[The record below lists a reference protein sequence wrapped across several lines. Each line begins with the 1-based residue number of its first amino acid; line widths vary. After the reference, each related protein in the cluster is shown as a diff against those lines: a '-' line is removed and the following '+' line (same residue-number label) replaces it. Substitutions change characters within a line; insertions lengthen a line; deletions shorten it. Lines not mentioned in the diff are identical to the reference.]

1 MAFLASLNLM
11 PQSAAK
17 ADGGLSRRE
26 IAGLEPIW
34 VKNPGNRVLPVSG
47 PSLISPAS
55 RKDAIVAA
63 CVVRV
68 AAAPSKEAGHQGEP
82 ESKMSKPQIVLNV
95 DVRERTGRGG
105 AREVR
110 RTGRV
115 PAVLYGGDK
124 APVPISIDKKTINT
138 ALKSGKFLSHTVTLE
153 YKGERQLVFAQ
164 DIQFHPVTDEPTH
177 LDLYR
182 VEPGQIIRV
191 AVPVHVTGQG
201 VSPGIKRGGAMNIVR
216 HEIWLYAPAD
226 NIPEHLEADVSS
238 MEIGDALKISSIE
251 LPEGVRPTIEGR
263 DFTIITI
270 AGRKAKDD
278 VAEDKPAADAAAPA
292 AAAPAAGA
300 KAAAPA
306 AGAKAAAAPAKAAP
320 AAPKKK

>member
-1 MAFLASLNLM
+1 
-11 PQSAAK
+11 
-17 ADGGLSRRE
+17 
-26 IAGLEPIW
+26 
-34 VKNPGNRVLPVSG
+34 
-47 PSLISPAS
+47 
-55 RKDAIVAA
+55 
-63 CVVRV
+63 
-68 AAAPSKEAGHQGEP
+68 
-82 ESKMSKPQIVLNV
+82 MSTANIVLNV

-110 RTGRV
+110 RANRV
-115 PAVLYGGDK
+115 PGVLYGGDK
-124 APVPISIDKKTINT
+124 APVAISIDKKTINA
-138 ALKSGKFLSHTVTLE
+138 ALKSGKFLSHTITLE

-164 DIQFHPVTDEPTH
+164 DIQFHPVSDEPTH

-216 HEIWLYAPAD
+216 HEVWLYAPAD
-226 NIPEHLEADVSS
+226 AIPEHLEADVSS
-238 MEIGDALKISSIE
+238 MEIGDALKISAIQ

-278 VAEDKPAADAAAPA
+278 VAEDKPAAAAEAAPA
-292 AAAPAAGA
+292 AAAGAKAAAPAAGA

-306 AGAKAAAAPAKAAP
+306 AGAKAAPA

>member
-1 MAFLASLNLM
+1 
-11 PQSAAK
+11 
-17 ADGGLSRRE
+17 
-26 IAGLEPIW
+26 
-34 VKNPGNRVLPVSG
+34 
-47 PSLISPAS
+47 
-55 RKDAIVAA
+55 
-63 CVVRV
+63 
-68 AAAPSKEAGHQGEP
+68 
-82 ESKMSKPQIVLNV
+82 MSTANIVLNV

-110 RTGRV
+110 RANRV

-124 APVPISIDKKTINT
+124 APVAISIDKKTINA
-138 ALKSGKFLSHTVTLE
+138 ALKSGKFLSHTITLE

-164 DIQFHPVTDEPTH
+164 DIQFHPVSDEPTH

-216 HEIWLYAPAD
+216 HEVWLYAPAD
-226 NIPEHLEADVSS
+226 AIPEHLEADVSS
-238 MEIGDALKISSIE
+238 MEIGDALKISAIQ

-278 VAEDKPAADAAAPA
+278 VAEDKPAAAADAA

-306 AGAKAAAAPAKAAP
+306 AGAKAAAPAAGAKAAP
-320 AAPKKK
+320 AAAPKKK

>member
-1 MAFLASLNLM
+1 
-11 PQSAAK
+11 
-17 ADGGLSRRE
+17 
-26 IAGLEPIW
+26 
-34 VKNPGNRVLPVSG
+34 
-47 PSLISPAS
+47 
-55 RKDAIVAA
+55 
-63 CVVRV
+63 
-68 AAAPSKEAGHQGEP
+68 
-82 ESKMSKPQIVLNV
+82 MSKPQIVLNV

-110 RTGRV
+110 RANRV
-115 PAVLYGGDK
+115 PAVLYGGEK
-124 APVPISIDKKTINT
+124 APVPISIDKKTIVA
-138 ALKSGKFLSHTVTLE
+138 ALKSGKFISHTVTLE

-182 VEPGQIIRV
+182 VDPGQIIRV

-216 HEIWLYAPAD
+216 HEVWLYAPAD
-226 NIPEHLEADVSS
+226 AIPEHLEADVSA
-238 MEIGDALKISSIE
+238 MEIGDSLKISAIK
-251 LPEGVRPTIEGR
+251 LPEGTRPTIADR
-263 DFTIITI
+263 DFTVITI

-278 VAEDKPAADAAAPA
+278 VAEDKPAAAADAA

-306 AGAKAAAAPAKAAP
+306 AGAKAAAPAAAAKAPAK
-320 AAPKKK
+320 K

>member
-1 MAFLASLNLM
+1 MA
-11 PQSAAK
+11 K
-17 ADGGLSRRE
+17 
-26 IAGLEPIW
+26 
-34 VKNPGNRVLPVSG
+34 
-47 PSLISPAS
+47 
-55 RKDAIVAA
+55 
-63 CVVRV
+63 
-68 AAAPSKEAGHQGEP
+68 P
-82 ESKMSKPQIVLNV
+82 EIVLNV

-105 AREVR
+105 SREVR
-110 RTGRV
+110 REGRV
-115 PAVLYGGDK
+115 PAVLYGGEK
-124 APVPISIDKKTINT
+124 APVSISIDKKTIIA

-201 VSPGIKRGGAMNIVR
+201 VSPGVKRGGAMNIVR

-226 NIPEHLEADVSS
+226 AIPEHLEADVSS
-238 MEIGDALKISSIE
+238 LEIGDSLKISAIT
-251 LPEGVRPTIEGR
+251 LPEGVRPTIDDR
-263 DFTIITI
+263 DFTVITI

-278 VAEDKPAADAAAPA
+278 VAEDKPAADAAAAAPA
-292 AAAPAAGA
+292 AGAKAAAPAAGA

-306 AGAKAAAAPAKAAP
+306 AGAKAAPA

>member
-1 MAFLASLNLM
+1 MA
-11 PQSAAK
+11 K
-17 ADGGLSRRE
+17 
-26 IAGLEPIW
+26 
-34 VKNPGNRVLPVSG
+34 
-47 PSLISPAS
+47 
-55 RKDAIVAA
+55 
-63 CVVRV
+63 
-68 AAAPSKEAGHQGEP
+68 P
-82 ESKMSKPQIVLNV
+82 EIVLNV

-105 AREVR
+105 AREIR
-110 RTGRV
+110 RQGRI
-115 PAVLYGGDK
+115 PGVLYGGDR
-124 APVPISIDKKTINT
+124 APVPISIDKKTIKA
-138 ALKSGKFLSHTVTLE
+138 ALKSGKFLAHTVTLE

-216 HEIWLYAPAD
+216 HEVWLYAPAD
-226 NIPEHLEADVSS
+226 AIPEYLEADVSA
-238 MEIGDALKISSIE
+238 MEIGDALKISAIK
-251 LPEGVRPTIEGR
+251 LPEGVRPTITDR

-270 AGRKAKDD
+270 AGRKAKDE
-278 VAEDKPAADAAAPA
+278 VADDKPAAADAAAPAAA

-306 AGAKAAAAPAKAAP
+306 AAAKAAP
-320 AAPKKK
+320 AKK

>member
-1 MAFLASLNLM
+1 MTKSN
-11 PQSAAK
+11 
-17 ADGGLSRRE
+17 
-26 IAGLEPIW
+26 
-34 VKNPGNRVLPVSG
+34 
-47 PSLISPAS
+47 
-55 RKDAIVAA
+55 
-63 CVVRV
+63 
-68 AAAPSKEAGHQGEP
+68 
-82 ESKMSKPQIVLNV
+82 IVLNV

-105 AREVR
+105 ARDVR
-110 RTGRV
+110 RKDLV
-115 PAVLYGGDK
+115 PGVLYGGDK
-124 APVPISIDKKTINT
+124 APVSISVDKKTIKA

-164 DIQFHPVTDEPTH
+164 DIQFHPVSDEPTH

-182 VEPGQIIRV
+182 VEPGQVIRV

-226 NIPEHLEADVSS
+226 AIPEHLEADVSNL
-238 MEIGDALKISSIE
+238 EIGDALKISAIT

-278 VAEDKPAADAAAPA
+278 VVEDKPAAGAADAAAPA
-292 AAAPAAGA
+292 AAAGA

-306 AGAKAAAAPAKAAP
+306 AGAKAAAPAAA

>member
-1 MAFLASLNLM
+1 
-11 PQSAAK
+11 
-17 ADGGLSRRE
+17 
-26 IAGLEPIW
+26 
-34 VKNPGNRVLPVSG
+34 
-47 PSLISPAS
+47 
-55 RKDAIVAA
+55 
-63 CVVRV
+63 
-68 AAAPSKEAGHQGEP
+68 
-82 ESKMSKPQIVLNV
+82 MSKPQIVLNV

-110 RTGRV
+110 RANRV
-115 PAVLYGGDK
+115 PAVLYGGEK
-124 APVPISIDKKTINT
+124 APVPISIDKKTIIA
-138 ALKSGKFLSHTVTLE
+138 ALKSGKFISHTVTLE

-182 VEPGQIIRV
+182 VEPGQVIRV

-216 HEIWLYAPAD
+216 HEVWLYAPAD
-226 NIPEHLEADVSS
+226 AIPEHLEADVSEL
-238 MEIGDALKISSIE
+238 EIGDSLKISAIK

-263 DFTIITI
+263 DFTVITI

-278 VAEDKPAADAAAPA
+278 VAEDKPAAAADAA

-306 AGAKAAAAPAKAAP
+306 AGAKAAAPAAKAPAK
-320 AAPKKK
+320 K

>member
-1 MAFLASLNLM
+1 
-11 PQSAAK
+11 
-17 ADGGLSRRE
+17 
-26 IAGLEPIW
+26 
-34 VKNPGNRVLPVSG
+34 
-47 PSLISPAS
+47 
-55 RKDAIVAA
+55 
-63 CVVRV
+63 
-68 AAAPSKEAGHQGEP
+68 
-82 ESKMSKPQIVLNV
+82 MSKPQIVLNV

-110 RTGRV
+110 REGRV
-115 PAVLYGGDK
+115 PAVLYGGER
-124 APVPISIDKKTINT
+124 APVSISIDKKTIVA
-138 ALKSGKFLSHTVTLE
+138 ALKSGKFISHTITLE
-153 YKGERQLVFAQ
+153 HKGERQLVFAQ

-182 VEPGQIIRV
+182 VEPGQVIRV

-226 NIPEHLEADVSS
+226 AIPEHLEADVSTL
-238 MEIGDALKISSIE
+238 EIGDSLKISSIA
-251 LPEGVRPTIEGR
+251 LPEGVTPTIKDR
-263 DFTIITI
+263 DFTVITI

-278 VAEDKPAADAAAPA
+278 VAEEKTETAAV

-306 AGAKAAAAPAKAAP
+306 AGAKAAPAAAKAPAKAP
-320 AAPKKK
+320 TKK

>member
-1 MAFLASLNLM
+1 
-11 PQSAAK
+11 
-17 ADGGLSRRE
+17 
-26 IAGLEPIW
+26 
-34 VKNPGNRVLPVSG
+34 
-47 PSLISPAS
+47 
-55 RKDAIVAA
+55 
-63 CVVRV
+63 
-68 AAAPSKEAGHQGEP
+68 
-82 ESKMSKPQIVLNV
+82 MSKPEIVLNV

-105 AREVR
+105 AREIR
-110 RTGRV
+110 REGRV

-124 APVPISIDKKTINT
+124 APVSISIDKKTVGV
-138 ALKSGKFLSHTVTLE
+138 ALKSGKFLAHTVTLE

-238 MEIGDALKISSIE
+238 MEIGDALKISAIT
-251 LPEGVRPTIEGR
+251 LPEGVRPTIAGR
-263 DFTIITI
+263 DFTVITI

-278 VAEDKPAADAAAPA
+278 VAEDKPAADAVAAAPA
-292 AAAPAAGA
+292 TGAAPAAGA
-300 KAAAPA
+300 KAAAQA
-306 AGAKAAAAPAKAAP
+306 AGAKAAAPAKAAP
-320 AAPKKK
+320 AAAPKKK